1 MNTPLTLVTAE
12 MEIRTQLDVILIIS
26 IIWERTLNYSVMPRT
41 IKDVEK

>member
-1 MNTPLTLVTAE
+1 MNTPLTLVTTE
-12 MEIRTQLDVILIIS
+12 MEIKTQLDVILIIN